1 MGRRVLAVRIL
12 EVVAVPHETT
22 QSYATFLRV
31 DYADGEP
38 ETYLLPLAFAAHDL
52 TQDWD
57 GPADALVA
65 EVRRTDELAVEGV
78 LVDATRTSDL
88 PTALLNAIAGGDNP
102 LRGVAGEIV
111 ATRTPA
117 FSQIGVP
124 APTELRPVIA
134 EVEQNHTSVVYNE
147 QLVLKLFR
155 RLEAGTHPEVEIG
168 RVLTERGF
176 PHAPPF
182 IGTLAYHPGRGEP
195 TTLAVLHGFVP
206 NLGDAWQHALAAVRS
221 YYEQVQAA
229 ALCRPCRCRT
239 RTRCWTWL
247 SATCKQ
253 RSRS

>member
-1 MGRRVLAVRIL
+1 MLPRVPLKSFSLPIFRPAPGSPAWVGGCWQCGSWRSSPFHMRRRRATQRSC
-12 EVVAVPHETT
+12 ASTT
-22 QSYATFLRV
+22 PTASR
-31 DYADGEP
+31 
-38 ETYLLPLAFAAHDL
+38 TYLLPLAFAAHDL

-134 EVEQNHTSVVYNE
+134 EVEQNHVG
-147 QLVLKLFR
+147 
-155 RLEAGTHPEVEIG
+155 RLQRAASPEALPSA
-168 RVLTERGF
+168 RGGD
-176 PHAPPF
+176 PP
-182 IGTLAYHPGRGEP
+182 
-195 TTLAVLHGFVP
+195 
-206 NLGDAWQHALAAVRS
+206 
-221 YYEQVQAA
+221 
-229 ALCRPCRCRT
+229 
-239 RTRCWTWL
+239 
-247 SATCKQ
+247 
-253 RSRS
+253 

>member
-1 MGRRVLAVRIL
+1 MLPRVPLKSFSLPIFRPAPGSPAWVGGCWQCGSWRSS
-12 EVVAVPHETT
+12 PFHMT

-65 EVRRTDELAVEGV
+65 EVRRTEELAVEEF
-78 LVDATRTSDL
+78 VDATRTSDL

-134 EVEQNHTSVVYNE
+134 EVEQNHTSVVYE

-168 RVLTERGF
+168 
-176 PHAPPF
+176 
-182 IGTLAYHPGRGEP
+182 
-195 TTLAVLHGFVP
+195 
-206 NLGDAWQHALAAVRS
+206 
-221 YYEQVQAA
+221 
-229 ALCRPCRCRT
+229 C
-239 RTRCWTWL
+239 
-247 SATCKQ
+247 
-253 RSRS
+253 